1 MSTLLMLGIMFFIL
15 YFFMIRPQQK
25 KAKTH
30 QEMLSALKKGDRV
43 ITNGGLIGRVHSLTD
58 KVANV
63 EIANGV
69 KVEVLRSQIAGL
81 DAPEGEKK

>member
-25 KAKTH
+25 KAKMH
-30 QEMLSALKKGDRV
+30 QAMLNALKKGDRV